1 MFTRVFWFFY
11 SKKKIPPIK
20 VIKDKR
26 MNKGSL
32 IDNPF
37 PEYANDNLP
46 LMCPISIIGTNAF
59 EFIGDIPAK

>member
-1 MFTRVFWFFY
+1 
-11 SKKKIPPIK
+11 
-20 VIKDKR
+20 